1 MSRHLN
7 VFCDGIREQ
16 RSQLL
21 KWLLKVD
28 PINQSN
34 VLNPILRFLFN
45 VDVTAY
51 RHVIDWLTPT
61 WGNQEAY
68 DLVEATL
75 YDIAEDYPL
84 KFAISEDGRPCISCY
99 VQGDAENGNPPD
111 ILGLCAVQVPYLLA
125 NRPHRSEEDD
135 EDDQEEEEEEPQEMY
150 TTLGGT
156 VPAAI
161 YVGR

>member
-7 VFCDGIREQ
+7 VFCGGIREQ

-21 KWLLKVD
+21 ELLNRID
-28 PINQSN
+28 PIVQSH
-34 VLNPILRFLFN
+34 VLNPILRLLYN

-51 RHVIDWLTPT
+51 RHVIDWLTPI
-61 WGNQEAY
+61 WGIQEAH
-68 DLVEATL
+68 DLVDATL

-84 KFAISEDGRPCISCY
+84 KFAISEEGRPCLSCY
-99 VQGDAENGNPPD
+99 VQGDAESGNPPD

-125 NRPHRSEEDD
+125 NRPNGDEELEEQ
-135 EDDQEEEEEEPQEMY
+135 EDEPQELY

-161 YVGR
+161 YVGG